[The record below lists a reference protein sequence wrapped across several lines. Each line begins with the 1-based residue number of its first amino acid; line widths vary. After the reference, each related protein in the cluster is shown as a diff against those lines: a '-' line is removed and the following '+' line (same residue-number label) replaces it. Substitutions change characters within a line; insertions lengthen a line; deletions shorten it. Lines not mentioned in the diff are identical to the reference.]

1 MEVRFPLGFLS
12 HIVVVIILWF
22 CDGSG
27 WRSAASLSVAWEGGG
42 VRAPLPQ
49 LEGMPPWL
57 EGMCPEPAGPGVPQF
72 ENPHLEITEDI
83 TLWLKRSDFELVE
96 RKLPSKYLFSG
107 LQFSVVLYVG
117 VTLLKSVGISWAH
130 SGNDFGIGK
139 ILIVL
144 VRGTITVLCQFIKQ
158 ITLILVSFWY
168 FESFSNYSE
177 IMMMAVFRA
186 VAFFGCFVM
195 GPSCMVVVT
204 PNGELFA
211 TTCPI
216 WNWLQGSKFI
226 LGKTKCVGTP
236 LFTLTSAILC

>member
-1 MEVRFPLGFLS
+1 MGLS
-12 HIVVVIILWF
+12 EEAQPPFQWP
-22 CDGSG
+22 G
-27 WRSAASLSVAWEGGG
+27 REEG

-107 LQFSVVLYVG
+107 PQFSVVLCVG

-130 SGNDFGIGK
+130 SGNNFGIGK

-168 FESFSNYSE
+168 FKSFSNYPE
-177 IMMMAVFRA
+177 IMIMAVFRA
-186 VAFFGCFVM
+186 VAFFGRFVM

-204 PNGELFA
+204 PNGGELFA

-216 WNWLQGSKFI
+216 WKWLKGSKFI
-226 LGKTKCVGTP
+226 LGKTKCIAT